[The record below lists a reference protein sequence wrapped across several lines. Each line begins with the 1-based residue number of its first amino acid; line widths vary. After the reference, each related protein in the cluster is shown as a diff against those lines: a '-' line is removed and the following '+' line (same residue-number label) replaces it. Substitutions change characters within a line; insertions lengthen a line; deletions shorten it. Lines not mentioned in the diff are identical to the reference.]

1 MTSSGVRSPGE
12 RGNATMKPLSDP
24 LLTVSQVRQ
33 RFSMSRTFVYYQIA
47 KGRLRCIRSDRKVL
61 IPLSA
66 VVEFQ
71 KRTALFV
78 TPDGK
83 RFYDKP
89 GSEPYGG
96 ERARMSIPVRLTPD
110 ERAAAE
116 RVANVCGVT
125 LSDLCRTALGDAIA
139 EYDEGASAS
148 LQRLGRR
155 RAGDAM
161 SKPNGGAG
169 A

>member
-1 MTSSGVRSPGE
+1 
-12 RGNATMKPLSDP
+12 
-24 LLTVSQVRQ
+24 
-33 RFSMSRTFVYYQIA
+33 MSRTFVYYQIA